1 MPVLSTETKN
11 SKSVTCNHGTDGG
24 DLCRE
29 REHARL
35 KWREE
40 NRADFQSV
48 RLLTTACCAASNY
61 YICLCFRSI
70 CFIRIQKI
78 SQIV

>member
-29 REHARL
+29 RERAWL

-48 RLLTTACCAASNY
+48 RLLTTASVQLLIITFVY
-61 YICLCFRSI
+61 VLGQS
-70 CFIRIQKI
+70 
-78 SQIV
+78 VL